1 MQPHADRV
9 HERWSFTGPLLD
21 PGRLDPA
28 AWTPPA
34 GGRPR
39 SRRAADAE
47 ALRAAV
53 TTVADDAEVRARLG
67 ALQAEVRASGSP
79 AHAADLV
86 EAELGAG
93 IR

>member
-21 PGRLDPA
+21 PGRRDPA

-53 TTVADDAEVRARLG
+53 TT
-67 ALQAEVRASGSP
+67 
-79 AHAADLV
+79 
-86 EAELGAG
+86 G